1 MDLSIKKSYKFV
13 FNSRG
18 CIDRTLAECIQ
29 DTQMAICLN
38 LQILPQEEEQT
49 SEQEIDAVVFDCD
62 GVLLETI
69 PAKLQAYMD
78 WLPEQYE
85 ALREVYAAHNRKSF
99 GQSRSLQIQY
109 FYEKLV
115 GMNPVTKEFIEEEV
129 ERFAAIC
136 EPLCEAAPWA
146 EGAKEFIQACRD
158 AGSSTYVLSGTPQL
172 ELEVMLK
179 QRMAM
184 GLFDDVM
191 GYPITKE
198 QGLEKVRDNLGI
210 DPCRILFVGD
220 AQRDAEAALAV
231 GTHFVYR
238 PSEANRP
245 TVDIVNEEVNL
256 LDLLP
261 LKS

>member
-1 MDLSIKKSYKFV
+1 
-13 FNSRG
+13 
-18 CIDRTLAECIQ
+18 
-29 DTQMAICLN
+29 MAIRLN
-38 LQILPQEEEQT
+38 LQILSQEEEQK

-78 WLPEQYE
+78 WLPEQHE
-85 ALREVYAAHNRKSF
+85 ALRDVYAAHNRKSF

-109 FYEKLV
+109 FYEELV
-115 GMNPVTKEFIEEEV
+115 GMNPLTEEFIKEEV

-146 EGAKEFIQACRD
+146 EGAKEFIQACND
-158 AGSSTYVLSGTPQL
+158 GGSSTYVLSGTPQA
-172 ELEVMLK
+172 ELDVMLK
-179 QRMAM
+179 QRDAM
-184 GLFDDVM
+184 EMFNGVM
-191 GYPITKE
+191 GYQITKE
-198 QGLEKVRDNLGI
+198 QGLERVRDELGI
-210 DPCRILFVGD
+210 HPERMLFVGD
-220 AQRDAEAALAV
+220 AQRDAEAALAI

-245 TVDIVNEEVNL
+245 TVDIVNEAVNL